1 MKTPETLLQHW
12 LANVHKFRN
21 KDKTAVRQKDLGIWQ
36 RFTWE
41 QEYEQVRNFCLG
53 LTVMGLQ
60 RGDRVAILGDNDRE
74 YLWGVLAVMAAGGV
88 VVGLFTD
95 VIPAEAEYVVA
106 HSDAVFVLAGDQEQ
120 CDKLLQ
126 VQANLPLVKKVVY
139 WDDRGMWS
147 YNEPWLS
154 DFETV
159 QRLGRE
165 TGADVDE
172 SFEALIAAGR
182 AEDPAMFCYT
192 SGTTGLP
199 KGAILS
205 HANFVYAV
213 QAFGEVD
220 TRSPNDNY
228 VSFLPLAWIG
238 GAALDIAPHVVD
250 GVILN
255 FAENPETVRE
265 NIREIAPDSL
275 LYNSR
280 LWETLVD
287 TIRAR
292 MLDTSWINRTLYR
305 LFLPVGYRVADFYF
319 ARQPVPLHW
328 NLLYQIGN
336 LAFFRPLLSQFGLHR
351 ARSAFTAG
359 AALSPDVVRFF
370 RALGLPLR
378 QIYGS
383 TEITGGAVI
392 HRRDDVRF
400 ESVGQAV
407 PGSQIKIL
415 ENGEIA
421 LTGPGL
427 FLGYHKNPEA
437 TDAAFY
443 TDPEGRRWF
452 RTGDAGHLDPD
463 GHLIYHDRA
472 KEMIELARGKRYS
485 PQYIEGRLKFSPYIG
500 QAMTV
505 GDQSHNY
512 VTALITIDFGNVG
525 RWAEKRGL
533 PYTTYADLSQKPEVY
548 TLIRKDVEEVNRTLP
563 TPARV
568 QKFVLLHKEF
578 DADEGEVTRTR
589 KLRRRVL
596 TERYAAI
603 LYALY
608 MDQTNVQVR
617 ATIQYQDGRQ
627 ATLDTALR
635 IEVLYGESAPTQAKV
650 SPIPEE
656 AA

>member
-12 LANVHKFRN
+12 LANVQKFRN
-21 KDKTAVRQKDLGIWQ
+21 TGKTAVHQKDLGIWQ
-36 RFTWE
+36 RFSWE
-41 QEYEQVRNFCLG
+41 QEYEQVRDFCLG
-53 LTVMGLQ
+53 LIALGLQ

-95 VIPAEAEYVVA
+95 VSPAEAEFVVT

-126 VQANLPLVKKVVY
+126 VQANLQLVRKVVY
-139 WDDRGMWS
+139 WDGRGMWS
-147 YNEPWLS
+147 YDDPWLS
-154 DFETV
+154 DFVTV

-165 TGADVDE
+165 TGAQADE
-172 SFEALIAAGR
+172 QFKALIAAGR
-182 AEDPAMFCYT
+182 ADDPAMFCYT

-205 HANFVYAV
+205 HANFVYVV

-220 TRSPNDNY
+220 PRSPDDNY
-228 VSFLPLAWIG
+228 VTFLPLAWVA
-238 GAALDIAPHVVD
+238 GAALDIAPHAVD

-255 FAENPETVRE
+255 FCENPETVRE
-265 NIREIAPDSL
+265 NIREIAPDTL

-292 MLDTSWINRTLYR
+292 MLDTSWLNRTLYR

-319 ARQPVPLHW
+319 ARQPVPFHW
-328 NLLYQIGN
+328 NLLYRIGN
-336 LAFFRPLLSQFGLHR
+336 LAFFRPLLSQVGLHR
-351 ARSAFTAG
+351 ARSAFTGG

-437 TDAAFY
+437 TTAALY
-443 TDPEGRRWF
+443 TDAEGCPWF
-452 RTGDAGHLDPD
+452 RTGDAGHLDSD
-463 GHLIYHDRA
+463 GHLIYHDRV
-472 KEMIELARGKRYS
+472 KEMIELAGGERYS

-500 QAMTV
+500 QTMTI

-512 VTALITIDFGNVG
+512 VTALITVDFDNVG
-525 RWAEKRGL
+525 HWAEKRGL

-548 TLIRKDVEEVNRTLP
+548 ALIRRDVEEVNQTLP

-568 QKFVLLHKEF
+568 RKFVLLYKEF
-578 DADEGEVTRTR
+578 DADEGEMTRTR
-589 KLRRRVL
+589 KLRRSVL
-596 TERYAAI
+596 AERYAAI
-603 LYALY
+603 LQALY
-608 MDQTNVQVR
+608 ANQSTVQVS

-627 ATLDTALR
+627 ATLETALR
-635 IEVLYGESAPTQAKV
+635 IEILDEEGTASQVKA
-650 SPIPEE
+650 SPILEE
-656 AA
+656 LV